1 MAPKAPRPY
10 VRGRVAAQT
19 TQQMQSYQQQHQN
32 VSIQPQKESFQNQN
46 AASVHQ
52 SPAHRSSSSLESHG
66 APTAIPMQPMVTR
79 QQQPP
84 SVTLSSDSY
93 HITLN
98 NAGTSLL
105 RSTFFPTGY
114 RAPVYEVTTDS
125 VSSNKATTTLWSF
138 DVKERTVREVA
149 KIYWASSGKTMV
161 EMSGVKIPVADFLT
175 RSKWRLGVTQ
185 ATATFTSQMEEYKWV
200 PQPTLFDSE
209 SCMWH
214 CVVPIARG
222 PASGP
227 STVLSVYRP
236 PGSLPSVDPQPQPL
250 QSTNPLRRH
259 RSNQST
265 SWRSSISSDSIH
277 SHYSSAIGFN
287 GMASIPVAAPT
298 PQPQAAI
305 IPSAAIANSIVG
317 MGHGATWTTSRSR
330 KSPAI
335 LEMFPEINTKPYLR
349 EVIVL
354 TAILVVVS
362 KDEWNIFSQD
372 KTHAPISSS
381 DAVLNRL
388 VDLFDPTNSM

>member
-1 MAPKAPRPY
+1 M
-10 VRGRVAAQT
+10 
-19 TQQMQSYQQQHQN
+19 
-32 VSIQPQKESFQNQN
+32 
-46 AASVHQ
+46 
-52 SPAHRSSSSLESHG
+52 
-66 APTAIPMQPMVTR
+66 
-79 QQQPP
+79 
-84 SVTLSSDSY
+84 
-93 HITLN
+93 N

-114 RAPVYEVTTDS
+114 RTPVYEVTTDN
-125 VSSNKATTTLWSF
+125 VGSNKATTTLWSF

-214 CVVPIARG
+214 CVVPMARG

-236 PGSLPSVDPQPQPL
+236 PGSLPADPQPQPL
-250 QSTNPLRRH
+250 QSINPLRRH

-277 SHYSSAIGFN
+277 SHYSSTIGYS
-287 GMASIPVAAPT
+287 GMASITVGGAT
-298 PQPQAAI
+298 QQQPAI

-317 MGHGATWTTSRSR
+317 MGHSATFTTSSTIRSR

-335 LEMFPEINTKPYLR
+335 LEMFPEINAKPHLR
-349 EVIVL
+349 EVVVL

-362 KDEWNIFSQD
+362 KDEWKILSQD
-372 KTHAPISSS
+372 KAHTPASSS

-388 VDLFDPTNSM
+388 VDLFDPTNSMGDLQIA